1 MQMILFVYIGPTQVK
16 CQLLSSSFFDAMNF
30 QHFLEKLEIMFQ
42 HFRKCWKFITSKMHL
57 KVDIWLELDL
67 YLDLKE
73 NPCVF
78 EMKYMAKKFMKG
90 STVDDSYFINV
101 CYCTIYVPT

>member
-1 MQMILFVYIGPTQVK
+1 
-16 CQLLSSSFFDAMNF
+16 
-30 QHFLEKLEIMFQ
+30 
-42 HFRKCWKFITSKMHL
+42 MHL

>member
-1 MQMILFVYIGPTQVK
+1 MILSYPGVK
-16 CQLLSSSFFDAMNF
+16 YLELCDKTLSS
-30 QHFLEKLEIMFQ
+30 
-42 HFRKCWKFITSKMHL
+42 
-57 KVDIWLELDL
+57 L

-90 STVDDSYFINV
+90 NTTADDSYFI
-101 CYCTIYVPT
+101 CKKLMYVTVLFMYLPT